1 MSDFNNFSRPQVE
14 LEVVWRLENKN
25 YCRSEVKL
33 TEIFPF
39 LHRNTD
45 LIFTLNIILF
55 LICLASNI
63 VLLIL
68 FQVTLNLCSGM
79 IDLQKYM
86 LNLFLIK
93 DEWFTNIFYTL
104 D

>member
-1 MSDFNNFSRPQVE
+1 LIIITILRFKNSMPDFNNFSRPQVE

-33 TEIFPF
+33 AEIFPF

-68 FQVTLNLCSGM
+68 LDLILFQVTLHLCSGM
-79 IDLQKYM
+79 ND
-86 LNLFLIK
+86 
-93 DEWFTNIFYTL
+93 
-104 D
+104 